1 MKGRNM
7 DNRTSI
13 GPGAIHED
21 FAAVSDVF
29 GAEIEDPHSLYRE
42 YRKSQPVMEGDIL
55 ARFNVGSEEHTS
67 ELQSLMRI
75 SYAVFCLKKQTHNT
89 ENNEEYNQ
97 AAARY
102 TSCICEQTTKH
113 NYKY

>member
-55 ARFNVGSEEHTS
+55 ARFNVPSQADYSNLGRQVFTLFKYQDRSEERRVGKEWVS
-67 ELQSLMRI
+67 PCRSGW
-75 SYAVFCLKKQTHNT
+75 SPG
-89 ENNEEYNQ
+89 
-97 AAARY
+97 
-102 TSCICEQTTKH
+102 
-113 NYKY
+113 